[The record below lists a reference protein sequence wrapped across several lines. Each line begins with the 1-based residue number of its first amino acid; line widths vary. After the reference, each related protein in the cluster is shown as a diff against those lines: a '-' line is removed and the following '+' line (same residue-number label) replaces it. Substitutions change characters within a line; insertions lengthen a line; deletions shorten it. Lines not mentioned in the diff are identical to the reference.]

1 MTQQQRSMRFV
12 LSSLFIVLLSGCVGP
27 MVMQET
33 ARTVGDGNSELSA
46 AYSSGSQWAAKW
58 NYGLNEN
65 WDMGIQIE
73 ALSLGLRTKYS
84 LLNGQEGG
92 WSLATAF
99 GAGFSIGG
107 NHYYFD
113 LIASHLKGAWE
124 PYTALRVVHMK
135 IDPVEF
141 KDDHSGETDFTI
153 DLPDYN
159 YGQYFLG
166 TRYWFNKHWL
176 LSLEGSMAFAIGK
189 GIHFEKAV
197 FFSAGAGYKF

>member
-1 MTQQQRSMRFV
+1 MIQQQRSMRFV
-12 LSSLFIVLLSGCVGP
+12 LSSFFIIFLSGCVGP

-58 NYGLNEN
+58 NYGLTEN
-65 WDMGIQIE
+65 WDLGLQLE
-73 ALSLGLRTKYS
+73 GLSMGLRTKYS
-84 LLNGQEGG
+84 ILNNHERG

-99 GAGFSIGG
+99 GAGASIGG
-107 NHYYFD
+107 SHYYFD
-113 LIASHLKGAWE
+113 LIASHLMGHWE
-124 PYTALRVVHMK
+124 PYTSFRVVHMK

-141 KDDHSGETDFTI
+141 KDDQSGKTDFTI

-166 TRYWFNKHWL
+166 TRYWFDKHWL
-176 LSLEGSMAFAIGK
+176 LSLEGSLAFAIGK

-197 FFSAGAGYKF
+197 FVGAGAGYKF